1 MLCPR
6 CNSIMGFMFREQFI
20 DDKESDIIIKN
31 EYLCQNCNSLVIET
45 FKNDSFYSSEWIDF
59 NG

>member
-1 MLCPR
+1 
-6 CNSIMGFMFREQFI
+6 MGLMYKEQFI

-31 EYLCQNCNSLVIET
+31 EYLCQYCNSLVIET

>member
-6 CNSIMGFMFREQFI
+6 CNSIMGFMYREQFI

-31 EYLCQNCNSLVIET
+31 EYLCQQCNSLVIET

>member
-6 CNSIMGFMFREQFI
+6 CNSIMGFMYREQFI

>member
-6 CNSIMGFMFREQFI
+6 CNSVMGFMYREQFI
-20 DDKESDIIIKN
+20 DDKESDMISKN
-31 EYLCQNCNSLVIET
+31 EYLCLKCNSLVIEV
-45 FKNDSFYSSEWIDF
+45 FKNNTFYSSEWIDF

>member
-1 MLCPR
+1 
-6 CNSIMGFMFREQFI
+6 MGFMFREQFI

>member
-31 EYLCQNCNSLVIET
+31 EYLCQDCNSLVIET

>member
-6 CNSIMGFMFREQFI
+6 CNSVMGFMYREQFI